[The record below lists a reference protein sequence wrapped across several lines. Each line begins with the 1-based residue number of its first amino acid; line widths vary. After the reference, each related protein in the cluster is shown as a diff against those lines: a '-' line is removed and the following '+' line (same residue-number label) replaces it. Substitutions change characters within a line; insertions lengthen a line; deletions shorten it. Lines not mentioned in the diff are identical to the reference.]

1 MATIRRREG
10 KLGVSYDVQIRIR
23 PYPPVNRSYK
33 KLTEAKREAEKIE
46 MEMREGRYGLTS
58 AAKKKTLS
66 DAIERYRKYVLPTVK
81 KSRREHI
88 LNWWQKTL
96 GHLSLKEITP
106 SLITEIRDKLVHEP
120 SEGKK
125 NQPPQWSNTLQPFH

>member
-46 MEMREGRYGLTS
+46 MEMREGRYGMIAES
-58 AAKKKTLS
+58 RKRTLAE
-66 DAIERYRKYVLPTVK
+66 AIARYRKYILPRIV
-81 KSRREHI
+81 KSRREYI
-88 LNWWQKTL
+88 IEWWEKTI
-96 GHLSLKEITP
+96 GHLPLKEITP
-106 SLITEIRDKLVHEP
+106 A
-120 SEGKK
+120 
-125 NQPPQWSNTLQPFH
+125 QW